1 MKLISY
7 QRHSKLVPTAATLAV
22 IGFAVLTSVR
32 AQPVWGESPIRE
44 PYPYVSSGDFSGP
57 AVPLSPDPLVAYR
70 WPSPK
75 ADDGLEIYLQ
85 KANAATSDT
94 SASFENLGSLTSDH
108 ADVTVRGTGSIRMDF
123 GREHAAW
130 LEFDSAD
137 LTGSVE
143 MSISEYNEPCR
154 TNAGYCKN
162 WVKTLA
168 PVKIGNTYRLEL
180 NDALYEGVRF
190 GWIHVRSFTSPWH
203 ITGARLV
210 CQVKPTNYNGS
221 FSCSDPLLTKIW
233 YACAYGIKINFNQDY
248 FGAILIDRGDR
259 FSWTGDAHPS
269 QAASMVAFGNYDFV
283 KKNLVNTSAKA
294 DFCPSY
300 AMYYV
305 LSLVDYYQYTG
316 DAQALETLIPTATR
330 RLDDAY
336 ARPDCDVVYYGWD
349 DRLGA
354 GTENANCQESKHA
367 LKMLRIRAW
376 SEFAAVMK
384 RIGQGDLYD
393 KYRGYAL
400 ARMAELR
407 KDSAW
412 YMNYGLHAAAD
423 AMNTGLMLPNESNAL
438 FEKQFRDRVNR
449 VSISP
454 FNQYFIIQAM
464 SRMNRHDDAL
474 SSIRDLWG
482 AQIRYGGS
490 TSFETFRPSWVSA
503 LGSNDAIPNNQSG
516 YSSLCHPW
524 GGGVVKWLN
533 EEVLGI
539 KPTTPGFA
547 TYEILPHLGKTLS
560 NVSGTTPTLHGEIR
574 AAFDVAT
581 GDCTVSSPVGTTG
594 TIGIP
599 KAAKSITRISINGNI
614 AWDGSYHAVAGIGG
628 ACQDPGFV
636 RFSAVLPG
644 TYRIKVSYSG
654 TSPPYQE
661 PPETYAGRFIKQDSS
676 TQGNWGGVYGKEGY
690 ALCNYDGT
698 STPKVT
704 TDRRSLPSYVSSLTY
719 YMYGGEGKPNARLW
733 APGSGDVRALAPDST
748 NKSPRNAA
756 GLYTADPQPC
766 RNNMT
771 FEVGI
776 HGTHNYQ
783 IALYFVDWDN
793 NGRRQAV
800 EMMDAATLN
809 LIAPVKVVKNFKD
822 GAYLVYAYDKS
833 VKFRIDQIRGNDAT
847 LSGIFFDP
855 APPTDAHDPAAA
867 ESKRQ
872 GSIDPNAKIGTTN
885 GTNLTN

>member
-1 MKLISY
+1 MMKQTCC
-7 QRHSKLVPTAATLAV
+7 QRHHQIVTRATALAV
-22 IGFAVLTSVR
+22 MCSGIPVAAR
-32 AQPVWGESPIRE
+32 AQPVWGESPISE
-44 PYPYVSSGDFSGP
+44 PYPYVTSGDFSGP

-70 WPSPK
+70 WPAPK

-85 KANAATSDT
+85 KAASVVSDT
-94 SASFENLGSLTSDH
+94 AASFENLESLTSDH
-108 ADVTVRGTGSIRMDF
+108 PEVTVKGSGSIRMDF

-130 LEFDSAD
+130 LEFDSPD
-137 LTGSVE
+137 LAGSVE

-168 PVKIGNTYRLEL
+168 PVRHGNTYRLEL

-203 ITGARLV
+203 ITGSRLV

-233 YACAYGIKINFNQDY
+233 YACAYGVKINFNQDY

-269 QAASMVAFGNYDFV
+269 QAAALVAFGNYDFV
-283 KKNLVNTSAKA
+283 KKNLVGTSAKA

-305 LSLVDYYQYTG
+305 LSLVDYYHYTG
-316 DAQALETLIPTATR
+316 DAEALATLIPTATR

-336 ARPDCDVVYYGWD
+336 AHPDCKVVYYGWD

-354 GTENANCQESKHA
+354 GTENANCPEARNA

-376 SEFAAVMK
+376 QEFAAVMQQSG
-384 RIGQGDLYD
+384 RSDLYD
-393 KYRGYAL
+393 KYHGYAL
-400 ARMAELR
+400 AGMAELR
-407 KDSAW
+407 KDRSW
-412 YMNYGLHAAAD
+412 HMNYGLHAAAD
-423 AMNTGLMLPNESNAL
+423 AMNTGLLLPGEAKEL

-449 VSISP
+449 VSLSP
-454 FNQYFIIQAM
+454 FNQYFVIQAM
-464 SRMNRHDDAL
+464 SRMNQHDAAL

-482 AQIRYGGS
+482 TQIRYGGT
-490 TSFETFRPSWVSA
+490 TSFETFRPSWASV
-503 LGSNDAIPNNQSG
+503 LGTNDAIPNNQAG

-547 TYEILPHLGKTLS
+547 TYEILPHLGGTLS
-560 NVSGTTPTLHGEIR
+560 NVSGTTPTPHGGIR

-581 GDCTVSSPVGTTG
+581 GECTVTSPAGTTG

-599 KAAKSITRISINGNI
+599 MAGKSITRISINGSI
-614 AWDGSYHAVAGIGG
+614 AWDGGYHAVTGIGG

-636 RFSAVLPG
+636 RITAVQPG
-644 TYRIKVSYSG
+644 TYHIKVSYSG
-654 TSPPYQE
+654 TAPPYQE
-661 PPETYAGRFIKQDSS
+661 PPETYAGRFIKEDSTTHGS
-676 TQGNWGGVYGKEGY
+676 WGGIYGKEGH

-704 TDRRSLPSYVSSLTY
+704 TDRRSMPSYVASLTY
-719 YMYGGEGKPNARLW
+719 YMYGGDGKPNAGLW
-733 APGSGDVRALAPDST
+733 APRTRDERALAPDAT
-748 NKSPRNAA
+748 NQGLRNAA

-776 HGTHNYQ
+776 HGTRDYQ

-809 LIAPVKVVKNFKD
+809 LIAPVKVVKGFRD
-822 GAYLVYAYDKS
+822 GIYLVYAYNKS
-833 VKFRIDQIRGNDAT
+833 VKFRINQIRGNDAT

-855 APPTDAHDPAAA
+855 APPAAA
-867 ESKRQ
+867 ESNIICPEK
-872 GSIDPNAKIGTTN
+872 
-885 GTNLTN
+885 